1 MAKPNKNRQKFYDAY
16 KNQHRR
22 EKNSE
27 RKKAKNL
34 RHQEALK
41 ARSSDPEVQA
51 RMKAAHDKRKA
62 EATAMGQELR
72 NPPMANRVGGFRRIM
87 DRLSYKQELEE
98 REKKRLTDKITN
110 NVKGDQK

>member
-27 RKKAKNL
+27 RKKAKNM
-34 RHQEALK
+34 RHQEILK
-41 ARSSDPEVQA
+41 TRSSDPEIQA

-62 EATAMGQELR
+62 EAAAMGQELR

-98 REKKRLTDKITN
+98 REKKKFMDKVTDKT
-110 NVKGDQK
+110 KGDLK